1 MPMVRTPG
9 IRCNSPQFLGV
20 LEDDP
25 MATDDFFRA
34 RLDTMIDLRHPL
46 AMLAARLPWPAIE
59 AALAPKFGHQDRPP
73 QAASISGLFGAE
85 SVEFGGGIS
94 RAGRPRLAIRLMA
107 GLLYLKNSF
116 NLSDEELVQRW
127 SENVYMQYFCGQE
140 YFEPRLP
147 CDATQIG
154 RFRRAIGE
162 DGLELLL
169 KATIETAVQTKA
181 IKPQELERVIVD
193 STVQEKAIA
202 HPTDSRLLE
211 IARHKVVS
219 AARRLGLKLKQTFAN
234 EGQDLRRRA
243 GGYAH
248 AKQFRRLKKVLRRQ
262 RTILG
267 IVIREVRRKLELR
280 LQPVQANEPPDVLT
294 LTSMNTWLERAE
306 RIRSQRPKD
315 KNKLYALHAPEV
327 ECISKGKA
335 RKPYE
340 FGIKVGLAVTH
351 KSGLMV
357 GARSFPGN
365 PYDGHTLAE
374 QLEQVRNLCQDIGV
388 EPKTVVV
395 DLGYRGVDHVN
406 PGVQIIHRGKFKSL
420 TKLQRRW
427 LKRRQAIEPAIGHT
441 KADHRMDRCW
451 MPGATGDALHALSCA
466 LGYNIRWL
474 MRALQA
480 RARRAL
486 SWLLQMV
493 AVRQEHDAHGPASRS
508 GWLQRAVARL
518 TCWAGRLGIGR
529 SADQPALA
537 AA

>member
-1 MPMVRTPG
+1 MG
-9 IRCNSPQFLGV
+9 LSFWEFL
-20 LEDDP
+20 DP

-34 RLDTMIDLRHPL
+34 RLDSMIDLRHPL
-46 AMLAARLPWPAIE
+46 VVLAGKLPWPAIE
-59 AALAPKFGHQDRPP
+59 AALAVKFAHEARPP
-73 QAASISGLFGAE
+73 KSETVDGLFGAE
-85 SVEFGGGIS
+85 SVEFGGGVS
-94 RAGRPRLAIRLMA
+94 RAGRPRLGIRLMA

-116 NLSDEELVQRW
+116 NVSDEELVQRW
-127 SENVYMQYFCGQE
+127 AENVYWQHLCGME

-162 DGLELLL
+162 EGLELLL

-202 HPTDSRLLE
+202 HPTDSRLLD
-211 IARHKVVS
+211 IARRKVV
-219 AARRLGLKLKQTFAN
+219 AAAKRLGLKLKQTFEH
-234 EGQDLRRRA
+234 EGAQLRRRA

-248 AKQFRRLKKVLRRQ
+248 AKQFRRLKKVLKRQ
-262 RTILG
+262 RTVLG
-267 IVIREVRRKLELR
+267 IVLRQIRRKLAER
-280 LQPVQANEPPDVLT
+280 LQPGEHNTQAPNPLALT
-294 LTSMNTWLERAE
+294 AMNTWLERAE
-306 RIRSQRPKD
+306 RIRTQQPKS

-340 FGIKVGLAVTH
+340 FGVKVGVAVAH

-365 PYDGHTLAE
+365 PYDGHTLNE

-388 EPKTVVV
+388 QPKIAVV
-395 DLGYRGVDHVN
+395 DLGYRGVDADN

-420 TKLQRRW
+420 TAVQRRW
-427 LKRRQAIEPAIGHT
+427 LKRRQAVEPAIGHA

-451 MPGATGDALHALSCA
+451 LQGAEGDALHALSCA

-480 RARRAL
+480 KARQAL
-486 SWLLQMV
+486 SCLLQMV
-493 AVRQEHDAHGPASRS
+493 AAGAGQGPLILRNGALQALAMLVGSSRWPSLSRS
-508 GWLQRAVARL
+508 MPRL
-518 TCWAGRLGIGR
+518 RLLAG
-529 SADQPALA
+529 
-537 AA
+537 